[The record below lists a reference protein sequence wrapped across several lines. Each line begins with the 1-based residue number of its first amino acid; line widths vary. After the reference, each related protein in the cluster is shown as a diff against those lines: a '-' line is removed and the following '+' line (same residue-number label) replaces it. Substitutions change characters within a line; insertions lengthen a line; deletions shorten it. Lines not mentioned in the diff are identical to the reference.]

1 MAAVLQRRR
10 VVATSIAFVLAGGV
24 AAVAVTAGS
33 TPVGAAD
40 VLPGAAAAPGSVTVS
55 GQGISVGA
63 PDVLRVTFGITNRA
77 DDVSVALDRANA
89 SVRKVRAALRTSDV
103 ADRDIRTE
111 GFDVGSTYSKSNPGY
126 RATQSLSV
134 TLRDLGE
141 AGRIIAD
148 AAAAGGNATRIFG
161 VSYDIEDRA
170 ALLDSA
176 RDAAFADAKA
186 KAERYAA
193 LTGRPLGVARS
204 VSENV
209 GRFGGRFSE
218 YAADAAA
225 APASAGSS
233 AVPLSAGSQQV
244 TVTSKVVWTL
254 G

>member
-1 MAAVLQRRR
+1 MAALMQRRR
-10 VVATSIAFVLAGGV
+10 VVAASVAFVLAGG
-24 AAVAVTAGS
+24 AAGAVLTAGS
-33 TPVGAAD
+33 EPVGAAD

-55 GQGISVGA
+55 GQGVSVGA

-89 SVRKVRAALRTSDV
+89 SVRQVRAALRGHDV

-148 AAAAGGNATRIFG
+148 AAAAGGNSTRIYG

-176 RDAAFADAKA
+176 RDAAFADAKD

-209 GRFGGRFSE
+209 GRSYGKYAYAAGAA
-218 YAADAAA
+218 AADA
-225 APASAGSS
+225 GGGGS

-244 TVTSKVVWTL
+244 SVTSKVVWTL